1 MEKKYIPEEVEAKW
15 QKIWEDENLFHVDEG
30 PSKPKFYCLE
40 MFPYPSGD
48 IHMGHVRN
56 YSIGD
61 ALARF
66 LTRQGFNVL
75 HPIGWD
81 AFGLPAENAAIEHV
95 VHPKDWTFRCIERMK
110 KQLKRLGYSYDWQRE
125 IATCEPSYYKWEQWL
140 FVRMLEKGLAYRK
153 MSWVNWCPT
162 CETVLANEQVTGGR
176 CWRCDSEVIMRELQQ
191 WFFKTTEYSEEL
203 LQWCDK
209 LAGWPPEVITM
220 QKNWIGKSEGADIKF
235 PLENKDGCIAVFTT
249 RPDTLFGVTFMSLAP
264 ENPLAIELSRGK
276 SEDGNVREFIENELK
291 MTERERKEIER
302 EKEGVFT
309 GAYCLNPFT
318 KERIPIF
325 VANFVLI
332 EYGTGAVM
340 AVPAHDQRDF
350 EFAKKYG
357 LPIKVVINPK
367 DATLDAETMEA
378 AYVEAGVMVNSAEF
392 TGMESEIAKW
402 AMVAKL
408 EREKLA
414 KKTTSYRLR
423 DWGISRQRYW
433 GAPIPIIYCDDCGVV
448 PVPDSELP
456 VVLPYNVEITGE
468 GGSPLE
474 KVADFVNTKC
484 PRCKGPARRE
494 TDTFDTFVESS
505 WYFLRYTCADYDKGM
520 VDKGKVE
527 FWMPVNLYIGGIEH
541 AVLHLLYARFYAKVM
556 RDLGLTKQNEPFL
569 NLLTQGMVIKDGA
582 KMSKSKGNVVDPDD
596 IINKYGADTARLFI
610 LSGSP
615 PQKEFEWSDQ
625 GVEGASRF
633 LLRVWRFVQAW
644 RDKLGESIANFDPPK
659 DESWQPLYRKVHQTI
674 RKVTL
679 DVKERY
685 HFNTAI
691 SALHELAN
699 EMSKVDPEQRLDGEG
714 KSVMQFALETLISLL
729 NPFAPHITEELWQ
742 ELGKKKYL
750 LNTEWPKFDPE
761 WAKEALLE
769 IVIQINGKLRSRI
782 WVEPETTK
790 EEIES
795 LALQDTKVQSYLEG
809 KAPKRI
815 IYVPG
820 KLLNF
825 IV

>member
-1 MEKKYIPEEVEAKW
+1 MEAKYIPHEVELKW
-15 QKIWEDENLFHVDEG
+15 QKIWDEGKLFHTNEDAT
-30 PSKPKFYCLE
+30 KPKFYCLE
-40 MFPYPSGD
+40 MFPYPSGE

-66 LTRQGFNVL
+66 LRRRGFNVL

-81 AFGLPAENAAIEHV
+81 AFGLPAENAAIKHG
-95 VHPKDWTFRCIERMK
+95 VHPKDWTYRCIERMRE
-110 KQLKRLGYSYDWQRE
+110 QLKRLGYSYDWQRE

-140 FVRMLEKGLAYRK
+140 FVRMLERGLAYRK
-153 MSWVNWCPT
+153 KSWVNWCPS
-162 CETVLANEQVTGGR
+162 CETVLANEQVKDGR
-176 CWRCDSEVIMRELQQ
+176 CWRCESEVVLRELAQ
-191 WFFKTTEYSEEL
+191 WFFKITQYAEEL
-203 LQWCDK
+203 LDWCDK
-209 LAGWPPEVITM
+209 LVGWPPEVLTM
-220 QKNWIGKSEGADIKF
+220 QKNWIGKSEGAEVKF
-235 PLENKDGCIAVFTT
+235 PLEERDDYITVFTT

-264 ENPLAIELSRGK
+264 ENPLAIELARGK
-276 SEDGNVREFIENELK
+276 PEESKVREFIENELK
-291 MTERERKEIER
+291 MTERQRKQVER
-302 EKEGVFT
+302 EKAGVFT

-318 KERIPIF
+318 NERIPIF

-367 DATLDAETMEA
+367 DAQLDPSAMTS
-378 AYVEAGVMVNSAEF
+378 AYEEPGIMVNSGEF
-392 TGMESEIAKW
+392 SGMDNETAKW
-402 AMVAKL
+402 AMVENLQKRGL
-408 EREKLA
+408 GKR
-414 KKTTSYRLR
+414 TVSYRLR

-433 GAPIPIIYCDDCGVV
+433 GAPIPVIYCDDCGIV

-456 VVLPYNVEITGE
+456 VELPYNVQITGT

-474 KVADFVNTKC
+474 KVAEFVNVKC
-484 PRCKGPARRE
+484 PRCKSSARRE

-505 WYFLRYTCADYDKGM
+505 WYFLRYTCPNFEKGM
-520 VDKGKVE
+520 IDKPKVE
-527 FWMPVNLYIGGIEH
+527 YWMPVDLYIGGIEH
-541 AVLHLLYARFYAKVM
+541 AVMHLLYARFYTKVM
-556 RDLGLTKQNEPFL
+556 RDLGLVEQDEPFI

-625 GVEGASRF
+625 GVEGANRF
-633 LLRVWRFVQAW
+633 LNRVWRFVYIW
-644 RDKLGESIANFDPPK
+644 KDKIAGVENVLPPSC
-659 DESWQPLYRKVHQTI
+659 ERWQSLYRKVHQTI
-674 RKVTL
+674 KKVTQ
-679 DVKERY
+679 DIKERY

-699 EMSKVDPEQRLDGEG
+699 EISKVDPEQELDEEG
-714 KSVMQFALETLISLL
+714 KRVVRFAIETLVSLL

-742 ELGKKKYL
+742 ALGKKEYL
-750 LNTEWPKFDPE
+750 LDSKWPEFDSE

-782 WVEPETTK
+782 WVEPETSK
-790 EEIES
+790 EEIEQK
-795 LALQDTKVQSYLEG
+795 ALSDAKVQSFLQG
-809 KAPKRI
+809 KQLKRI
-815 IYVPG
+815 IFVPN
-820 KLLNF
+820 KLVNI